1 MSDRYDNENPDDD
14 FEPDD
19 HSPAGLR
26 KALEKAKRE
35 AKQAQAEL
43 AKEREAR
50 TAAEGLVKKSTL
62 KDLLEKKGVKPGLA
76 RWLEKDD
83 VEATP
88 EAVDAWLK
96 ENGEF
101 FNVKAEAPKVEPKP
115 DEQVDEQEIE
125 APEDQ
130 LPQDLVEALQASQ
143 QLDQAGI
150 SPSDV
155 GTMQRLAGLK
165 ADPRKQSYDDVVK
178 QLEEMGAPL
187 DQ

>member
-1 MSDRYDNENPDDD
+1 MSDRYNDDIDDD
-14 FEPDD
+14 FEPED

-50 TAAEGLVKKSTL
+50 ATAEKAVKKSTL
-62 KDLLEKKGVKPGLA
+62 KDLLETKGVKPGLA

-101 FNVKAEAPKVEPKP
+101 FNVKADAPKDEAKQ
-115 DEQVDEQEIE
+115 DEQHEEQQEID

-130 LPQDLVEALQASQ
+130 LPQDLVDALNASQ

-155 GTMQRLAGLK
+155 GAMQRLAGLK
-165 ADPRKQSYDDVVK
+165 ADPRKQSYEELVA
-178 QLEEMGAPL
+178 QLEALGAPL
-187 DQ
+187 DK

>member
-1 MSDRYDNENPDDD
+1 MSDRYNDDID
-14 FEPDD
+14 DEFEPED

-50 TAAEGLVKKSTL
+50 ATAEGLVKKSTL
-62 KDLLEKKGVKPGLA
+62 KELLEKKGVKPGLA

-88 EAVDAWLK
+88 EAVDAWLT

-101 FNVKAEAPKVEPKP
+101 FNVKADAPKEQAADEPQ
-115 DEQVDEQEIE
+115 DQQEQE

-130 LPQDLVEALQASQ
+130 IPEDLQLALQASAR
-143 QLDQAGI
+143 LDEAGV
-150 SPSDV
+150 SPSEV
-155 GTMQRLAGLK
+155 GTMQRLVGMK
-165 ADPRKQSYDDVVK
+165 VDPRKQSYDDLVE
-178 QLEEMGAPL
+178 QLKEMGAPL
-187 DQ
+187 V